1 LKKTVKKPLTPKQ
14 SEAGSASRPKLTREV
29 SAMAWIENHFGQ
41 VLMVRQAQ
49 GSKVWTLPGGKV
61 RGTEELAQTLQ
72 REVRE
77 EIGIA
82 VSTAQLAAIYD
93 RSTRQ
98 NLTVLFLVRLKTG
111 DLKIE
116 RPQEI
121 AEIAFKARLPANASP
136 SARFFWKHH
145 QKIPSFRL

>member
-1 LKKTVKKPLTPKQ
+1 MKKPAGPKKP
-14 SEAGSASRPKLTREV
+14 ELRLASRPKLTREV
-29 SAMAWIENHFGQ
+29 SAMAWVENGFGH

-49 GSKVWTLPGGKV
+49 GNRVWTLPGGKV
-61 RGTEELAQTLQ
+61 RGTEELAKTLE

-77 EIGIA
+77 EIGIG
-82 VSTAQLAAIYD
+82 VSTAHPAAIYD

-98 NLTVLFLVRLKTG
+98 NLTVLFLVRLKAG
-111 DLKIE
+111 EFKIE

-136 SARFFWKHH
+136 SAKFFWKRYRE
-145 QKIPSFRL
+145 IPSLRL